1 MRLKQF
7 LFIEVA
13 YLVTYWQNI
22 HIKHGIHK
30 QPIYEPNGKLRTKS
44 LFGEGGKHK
53 KTWRA
58 IAAWRTENEVI
69 ESPEDETTD
78 KTSLKPETGKE
89 K

>member
-1 MRLKQF
+1 VKG
-7 LFIEVA
+7 E
-13 YLVTYWQNI
+13 TY
-22 HIKHGIHK
+22 
-30 QPIYEPNGKLRTKS
+30 
-44 LFGEGGKHK
+44 K